1 MSAEILGELQRRL
14 CNLLQQGTVQEVD
27 DQQGFVRVA
36 CGELLT
42 PWLRWFVPAAG
53 EDSAWCVPSVGEQV
67 MVLCPF
73 GDPALGWV
81 LRGIYSDAFPP
92 PADKVTLQRARYRD
106 GTLITYDSA
115 AHVLTVDA
123 SQSSATVTVVCKAAT
138 VKADDSITLDT
149 PSVHC
154 TQDLWVEGSVYAD
167 SVAAKTEVSAGNV
180 KLTQHDH
187 VSGEPGQPTSPP
199 RA

>member
-1 MSAEILGELQRRL
+1 MQRRL

-27 DQQGFVRVA
+27 EQQGFVRVA
-36 CGELLT
+36 CGELFT

-53 EDSAWCVPSVGEQV
+53 EDSEWHAPSVGEQV

-73 GDPALGWV
+73 GDPALGRV
-81 LRGIYSDAFPP
+81 LRGIYSDDFPP
-92 PADKVTLQRARYRD
+92 PGDKATLRRARYRD
-106 GTLITYDSA
+106 GTVITYDSE
-115 AHVLTVDA
+115 AHALTLDA
-123 SQSSATVTVVCKAAT
+123 SASSATVTVLCKAAT

-154 TQDLWVEGSVYAD
+154 TRDMTVDGIVHAD
-167 SVAAKTEVSAGNV
+167 SVEAKTEVSAGNV

-187 VSGEPGQPTSPP
+187 VSGQPGDPTSPP
-199 RA
+199 RS